1 MDSRIIAD
9 FCYWDVVW
17 GVFEMINSE
26 THDFIEDEVVV
37 KVQKMFPNC
46 AKYSKCCSESWN
58 PKLENV
64 EDVPKPEIIAVFG
77 KENSLR
83 KPEGFEDIK

>member
-1 MDSRIIAD
+1 MKPEIT
-9 FCYWDVVW
+9 
-17 GVFEMINSE
+17 MM
-26 THDFIEDEVVV
+26 
-37 KVQKMFPNC
+37 VQRDFPNC
-46 AKYSKCCSESWN
+46 GKYKTCCSESWD

-64 EDVPKPEIIAVFG
+64 KDVPKPEIIAVFG